1 MRASTALRLS
11 VGAFL
16 ITLSCAAIGENAET
30 SEPASVRAGPDSSYP
45 EVAQLDADTPIQV
58 MGCLD
63 DWSWCDVAFEGNR
76 GWLYSP
82 DITYQYQGG
91 YVPLYSYAPG
101 LGVPV
106 VSFSLDAYWGSH
118 YHDRP
123 WYGERDQWV
132 HRTIH
137 HQRPSGP
144 PPSSSPPPRQAVRM
158 ERPHGGSQPE
168 RSIRLGN
175 AESSH
180 QDAERHDGAAGH
192 VDPRAPAP
200 RPQEHAP
207 QPPQHTEMNSRPPDR
222 SAERAVPQHATP
234 DRATPDHA
242 APQHAA
248 PDHAAPEHA
257 APDHEEARSR
267 PAGHAEPQ
275 HAEPQRAEPQHR
287 PAEEKPEGPPHQQ

>member
-1 MRASTALRLS
+1 MRASIGLRLS

-16 ITLSCAAIGENAET
+16 VTLSCAALAENAET

-63 DWSWCDVAFEGNR
+63 DWSWCDVAFDGNR

-106 VSFSLDAYWGSH
+106 LSFSVDAYWGSH

-123 WYGERDQWV
+123 WYAEREQWV
-132 HRTIH
+132 HRPIH
-137 HQRPSGP
+137 RQRPSGP
-144 PPSSSPPPRQAVRM
+144 PPSSSPPPREAVRM
-158 ERPHGGSQPE
+158 DRPHSGPQSD

-180 QDAERHDGAAGH
+180 QDAERHDGTAGH
-192 VDPRAPAP
+192 VDAPRPEP
-200 RPQEHAP
+200 RPQERAP
-207 QPPQHTEMNSRPPDR
+207 QPPQHTEMSSRPP
-222 SAERAVPQHATP
+222 ERAVERPVP
-234 DRATPDHA
+234 PHA
-242 APQHAA
+242 APERT
-248 PDHAAPEHA
+248 APEHA
-257 APDHEEARSR
+257 APQHEHAPPEHVAPEHEEARSR

-275 HAEPQRAEPQHR
+275 HAEPQHREEQHH
-287 PAEEKPEGPPHQQ
+287 PAEQKPEGPPHQE

>member
-1 MRASTALRLS
+1 MRVSTGLRLS

-16 ITLSCAAIGENAET
+16 VTLSCAAIAENAET
-30 SEPASVRAGPDSSYP
+30 SQPASVRAGPDGSYP

-58 MGCLD
+58 MGCVD
-63 DWSWCDVAFEGNR
+63 DWSWCDVAFGGNR

-91 YVPLYSYAPG
+91 YVPLYSYGPG

-106 VSFSLDAYWGSH
+106 VSFSVDTYWGSH

-123 WYGERDQWV
+123 WYGEREQWV

-144 PPSSSPPPRQAVRM
+144 PPSSSPPPREAVRM
-158 ERPHGGSQPE
+158 DRPHGGPQSD

-192 VDPRAPAP
+192 VDARAPEP

-207 QPPQHTEMNSRPPDR
+207 QPPQHTEMSSRSPER
-222 SAERAVPQHATP
+222 GAERAVPQHP
-234 DRATPDHA
+234 V
-242 APQHAA
+242 PQ
-248 PDHAAPEHA
+248 HAAPEHA
-257 APDHEEARSR
+257 APEHDEARSR
-267 PAGHAEPQ
+267 SAGHTEPQ
-275 HAEPQRAEPQHR
+275 HAEPQHREEQHH
-287 PAEEKPEGPPHQQ
+287 PAEEKPEAPPHQE